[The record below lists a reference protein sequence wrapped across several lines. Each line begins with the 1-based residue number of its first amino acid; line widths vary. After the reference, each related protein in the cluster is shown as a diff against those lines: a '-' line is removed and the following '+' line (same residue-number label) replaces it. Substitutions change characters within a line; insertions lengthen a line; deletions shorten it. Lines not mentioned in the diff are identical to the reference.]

1 MVHACIK
8 LELRADSYVTGIVL
22 TEVKLK
28 TSTDSEKLLTALE
41 SHKRDDHAGI
51 KPQSFDK
58 IDWNRLLTLM
68 FSSSLCLKL
77 NQIGKQSLITLESSE
92 LNQTPTKCMNFTQL
106 QIDTKNFTFD

>member
-51 KPQSFDK
+51 RTAKF
-58 IDWNRLLTLM
+58 
-68 FSSSLCLKL
+68 
-77 NQIGKQSLITLESSE
+77 
-92 LNQTPTKCMNFTQL
+92 
-106 QIDTKNFTFD
+106 